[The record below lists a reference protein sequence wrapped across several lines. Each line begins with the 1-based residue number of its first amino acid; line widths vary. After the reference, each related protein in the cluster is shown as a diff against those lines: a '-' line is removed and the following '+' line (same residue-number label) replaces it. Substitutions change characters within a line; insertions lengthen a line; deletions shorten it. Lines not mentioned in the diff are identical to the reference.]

1 MRTLIYL
8 PSLALLAAAAPASSN
23 PPPVAKQIA
32 PSDAQQLVNVPTG
45 GGSATRSAAPEDR
58 KICRQLPSSTS
69 RLPNRA
75 CLTAKEWKQVEDD
88 LSH

>member
-1 MRTLIYL
+1 MRKLIYL
-8 PSLALLAAAAPASSN
+8 PSAALLAAAAPVASN
-23 PPPVAKQIA
+23 PPPVASQIA
-32 PSDAQQLVNVPTG
+32 PVDAEHSVTPPTG
-45 GGSATRSAAPEDR
+45 GGTTPRSVAADDR

-75 CLTAKEWKQVEDD
+75 CLTAKEWKMVEDD